1 MLCFLPLSIA
11 GYAIIRS
18 VHNNHVKYGALFLMA
33 GGLYPSG
40 KICPLRLP
48 DKPLITLPL
57 LPPAVP
63 PVLVWLSG
71 NNPNHWRRATAIGL
85 QLAIANCGGFP
96 ATFIYSTGAPNYVH
110 GHTICMALLAGAWV
124 AVAVKCFYLTWR
136 NKQKAAGGLSHLKGS
151 GDETDP
157 EFKFII

>member
-1 MLCFLPLSIA
+1 MLFTAQYCRICDHQERTQQSRQ
-11 GYAIIRS
+11 IRS
-18 VHNNHVKYGALFLMA
+18 PIFDGRRSLSFRSAPCAILGREFATYIF
-33 GGLYPSG
+33 SS
-40 KICPLRLP
+40 
-48 DKPLITLPL
+48 
-57 LPPAVP
+57 VP

-96 ATFIYSTGAPNYVH
+96 ATFIYSTGSPNYVH
-110 GHTICMALLAGAWV
+110 GHTVCMALLAGAWV
-124 AVAVKCFYLTWR
+124 AVAAKCFYLMWR

-157 EFKFII
+157 DFKFII